1 MRTTIAAFM
10 SYENTYC
17 SEPAQHHGLQ
27 GQLRLL
33 RGRGE
38 HRGQPQQQGDC
49 RVPRPRPQ
57 AGAEPRPGQPR
68 TRPGGAG
75 SLR

>member
-33 RGRGE
+33 RGRGK
-38 HRGQPQQQGDC
+38 HRGQPQQQGDH

-57 AGAEPRPGQPR
+57 AGAKPRPGQPG